1 MLRNNSP
8 TLQSMIDSVKPGS
21 GNMNMTVP
29 GYQGQFQTPYPSPKD
44 MVMNAGIMNPYYQQ
58 QMPQYM
64 MPPQQNMMYG
74 FNTPSNMVG
83 MINGVPTELEYKPH
97 ENPMNGGNTLHTSG
111 LSMQNMPGRY
121 MTVPQNTQFGDA
133 RMQMLNS
140 QPNIVGGYKPY
151 MGNLS
156 IPTNTQAYKPVEP
169 TPEILYYDGQILH
182 PATNTAWY
190 GSPDFPMEKP
200 GGNLN
205 DLMRQ
210 RFNEKFPGYN
220 NPYMTQTF
228 GQPQQP
234 QFSRDVQYMANL
246 AAYYGMTYSE
256 FVANGTKMMK
266 LMSKS
271 ASHYFGVS
279 KEDADKRE
287 KLHDP
292 KTMKKPGQ
300 EPDND
305 EELFYPV
312 GAFDFGGQL
321 TREYQGMFCVNKKRL
336 DNAKKTLKVAVK
348 VGEEVIECKKRPIDF
363 TVSRENM
370 DRWFKSD
377 IQYRN
382 WLVNNKFRLAQQYW
396 NAPERRIDALE
407 GNVFQVASR
416 AIGFAEQQE
425 LEAKWRYQR
434 YTMSSTMYNR
444 DEFITKIKQVREN
457 SKANAKA
464 IDDAKFAAL
473 IHKVAG
479 PKPGQEI
486 KIPDYRDRPYI
497 CDGDW
502 VIAKPG
508 VDIVGLP
515 LDVSVN
521 KIVKLNTV
529 TGEEEI
535 YDPNKLMGADVR
547 ERIKAAMQ
555 PSFNDIDDNE
565 LERRLEAFKNASF
578 SNYTDG

>member
-21 GNMNMTVP
+21 GNMTVP

-44 MVMNAGIMNPYYQQ
+44 MVMNAGMMNPLYQSQ
-58 QMPQYM
+58 IPQYM

-74 FNTPSNMVG
+74 FNSPNSMVG
-83 MINGVPTELEYKPH
+83 MMNGVPVEMEYKPH
-97 ENPMNGGNTLHTSG
+97 ENPMSGGNTLHTSG

-121 MTVPQNTQFGDA
+121 MAVPQNTQFGDA

-151 MGNLS
+151 TGNLS
-156 IPTNTQAYKPVEP
+156 IPTNAQAYRPAEP
-169 TPEILYYDGQILH
+169 QPQLMYYDGQMLH
-182 PATNTAWY
+182 PDTNTAWY
-190 GSPDFPMEKP
+190 GSSEFPLEKP
-200 GGNLN
+200 STLA
-205 DLMRQ
+205 DTMRQ
-210 RFNEKFPGYN
+210 RFNQMFPGYS
-220 NPYMTQTF
+220 NPYMTPGF

-234 QFSRDVQYMANL
+234 QVSSEVQHMANL
-246 AAYYGMTYSE
+246 AAYYGMSYSE
-256 FVANGTKMMK
+256 FVNNGTKMMK
-266 LMSKS
+266 LMSKT
-271 ASHYFGVS
+271 ASHYFGMT
-279 KEDADKRE
+279 KEEKDRRE

-292 KTMKKPGQ
+292 KTMKRAGQ

-305 EELFYPV
+305 EELFYPM
-312 GAFDFGGQL
+312 GAFDFYGQL
-321 TREYQGMFCVNKKRL
+321 TREYQAAFCVNKTRL
-336 DNAKKTLKVAVK
+336 EKAKKTLKVSVQ
-348 VGEEVIECKKRPIDF
+348 VGEKVIECGKRPIDF
-363 TVSRENM
+363 TVSRDNM
-370 DRWFKSD
+370 DRWLRSD

-382 WLVNNKFRLAQQYW
+382 WLVNNKARFEYQYW
-396 NAPERRIDALE
+396 NAPERRIDNLE
-407 GNVFQVASR
+407 GNVFQITGRSL
-416 AIGFAEQQE
+416 GFAEQQE

-444 DEFITKIKQVREN
+444 DEFITKIKQVRER

-479 PKPGQEI
+479 EKPGQDI
-486 KIPDYRDRPYI
+486 KIPAYRDRPYI

-521 KIVKLNTV
+521 KIVAFNTA